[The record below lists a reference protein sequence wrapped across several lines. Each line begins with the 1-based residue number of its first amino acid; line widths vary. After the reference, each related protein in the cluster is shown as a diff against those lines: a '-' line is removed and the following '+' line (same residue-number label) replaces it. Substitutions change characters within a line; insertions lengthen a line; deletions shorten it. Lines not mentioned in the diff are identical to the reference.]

1 MFRVGDT
8 IRLKTLTIKIVSIGD
23 FPYPDGYTCRI
34 VGACNPKLLG
44 KEIVK
49 RESELARAERVA

>member
-1 MFRVGDT
+1 
-8 IRLKTLTIKIVSIGD
+8 VSIGD